1 MTPIELLGWISTIVT
16 LSSFLFDGVKMRV
29 VNSVGCMGWA
39 LWGYFNEEVS
49 VMTLNGIIIGVH
61 LYKLIRGQR
70 LKALEMERKEQLS
83 IKRDTFKN

>member
-39 LWGYFNEEVS
+39 LWGYYNDEVS
-49 VMTLNGIIIGVH
+49 VMTLNGIIILVH
-61 LYKLIRGQR
+61 LIKLIRGQR